1 MNSEFVSAT
10 QEFPFLSLK
19 LAIYLE
25 VNYVIL
31 VSILKY
37 LEQELADYHFDWAI
51 WFFPLGTFFF
61 YTQMKWFLIHN
72 FISCFCIWK
81 EHISPQDWVSW
92 TTNVC
97 WKASYRWVHKELW
110 GWEEAEWVNEEQN
123 EVYMR
128 CGELW
133 LSGFLHRTAQYTKAR
148 SCLSR

>member
-51 WFFPLGTFFF
+51 
-61 YTQMKWFLIHN
+61 
-72 FISCFCIWK
+72 
-81 EHISPQDWVSW
+81 
-92 TTNVC
+92 
-97 WKASYRWVHKELW
+97 
-110 GWEEAEWVNEEQN
+110 
-123 EVYMR
+123 
-128 CGELW
+128 
-133 LSGFLHRTAQYTKAR
+133 
-148 SCLSR
+148 